1 MGMILSNIRRF
12 LFLYSVSCVSWYKL
26 RGAPKKFSPNWGG
39 GGRGGGKGKG
49 WGSAVIGMKAL
60 KRRAHLSGDL
70 VIFCRLNLPIMP

>member
-1 MGMILSNIRRF
+1 MFHGISSEVL
-12 LFLYSVSCVSWYKL
+12 
-26 RGAPKKFSPNWGG
+26 PKKFSPNLGG
-39 GGRGGGKGKG
+39 GGGGGKGEEEKG

>member
-1 MGMILSNIRRF
+1 MFHGISSEVL
-12 LFLYSVSCVSWYKL
+12 
-26 RGAPKKFSPNWGG
+26 PKRFSPNWGGG

-70 VIFCRLNLPIMP
+70 VIFCQLNLPIMP

>member
-1 MGMILSNIRRF
+1 MSHGISSEVL
-12 LFLYSVSCVSWYKL
+12 
-26 RGAPKKFSPNWGG
+26 AKKFSPNW

-70 VIFCRLNLPIMP
+70 AIFCRLNLPITP

>member
-1 MGMILSNIRRF
+1 MFHVFHGISSEVL
-12 LFLYSVSCVSWYKL
+12 
-26 RGAPKKFSPNWGG
+26 PKKFSPNWG

-70 VIFCRLNLPIMP
+70 VIFCRLNLPIVP